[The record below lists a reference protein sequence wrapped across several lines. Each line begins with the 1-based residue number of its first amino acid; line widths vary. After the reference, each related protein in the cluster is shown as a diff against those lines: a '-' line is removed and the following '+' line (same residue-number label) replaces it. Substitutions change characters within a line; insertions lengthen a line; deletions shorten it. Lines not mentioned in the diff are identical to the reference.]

1 MTITA
6 SVRHLPITEEDG
18 LYRELE
24 ITMQRLGHLVAF
36 REKLNW
42 SKHFGELQLGERD
55 QLQRLKKTA
64 AKNEGI
70 PLFWARLS
78 KNTLFQHLIFHP
90 NTEGYYLP
98 FRFSEPFVIEWKGKK
113 IWFGSS
119 VRLLEELGWL
129 EMALNQQN
137 DEKITSIWNAF
148 KDSCIES
155 NEQFSPFHLRYING
169 HDSGKD

>member
-6 SVRHLPITEEDG
+6 SVRNLPISEEDS

-24 ITMQRLGHLVAF
+24 ITMQRLGHLVAY

-42 SKHFGELQLGERD
+42 SEQYGELQLGERH

-70 PLFWARLS
+70 PLFWAKLS
-78 KNTLFQHLIFHP
+78 KNTLFQHLFIHP

-98 FRFSEPFVIEWKGKK
+98 FRFSEPFVIERKGKK

-129 EMALNQQN
+129 EMELNQQG
-137 DEKITSIWNAF
+137 DEEISAIWKAYC
-148 KDSCIES
+148 DLCHES
-155 NEQFSPFHLRYING
+155 NERFSPFHLKHINDR
-169 HDSGKD
+169 DSGKD